1 MSRIVDLELEYIN
14 RTNWLVREN
23 ANVNESAITMFWYI
37 AKQSVLEEVLKY
49 IPPRAVRAHKEG
61 WLHINKLFD
70 GGWFLPYC
78 CGVDT
83 ARILQKGLIT
93 PNVTSRPPKHLD
105 SAVDQLANFIM
116 MMSQERTGAIGLN
129 AIDLYLAPFVA
140 HDKLSYEQVKQCM
153 QRFIYNLNYTTRTGY
168 QTPFSNI
175 TLVMGVKEYHN
186 APAYVGGRIVGRL
199 GDYLEEAKLVLKAL
213 CEVFLEGDA
222 YGRPFSVAGDEYTI
236 VKIGNEVK
244 VCEIGRII
252 DEFFEKYGELVI
264 NRAGY
269 EILPL
274 FRVGIDF
281 EVIGL
286 AHGIPIFQRVLF
298 LVRHKERELYEIET
312 EDGFTVKVTGSHS
325 VLVWDGDK
333 IVCKKAS
340 ELKVGE
346 FLVRT
351 LFIPSLGE
359 ELNEINIAEVLKRS
373 DAVSRLYVKFSDGKI
388 MRLDK
393 VDPRALTKDDK
404 IRISGSKYEIPAVV
418 EFSDELAYL
427 LTMVSLRGSFSK
439 KRDEGDYEL
448 TIRFRLEEEKIAQRT
463 ARAIEKVFNIEPR
476 IRKRED
482 RGTIE
487 VRVRTELV
495 IEPIRILIGGDV
507 SKRIPDIIFRA
518 PWSARVMA
526 LRAVSDLY
534 GRMDPDYVTIE
545 LSNRELFMTTTYL
558 LMTLATPFKV
568 EKLKSGRYRIVIN
581 IVDVPLR
588 IIERRVKELLA
599 SACTDGSGFIMK
611 SKIVKI
617 RKVTYN
623 GYVYDFTTSSETFLA
638 SVFMLHNTFPIP
650 TVIVTE
656 DWIKIIEE
664 DEELSRLFWRTVAE
678 RGSFYFLNSLT
689 SDRTG
694 IFSFCCRLTADMRKV
709 AEYLHMSRGVWALP
723 PSTGSIG
730 YVTINLPRIA
740 IEASMRGD
748 AEKYI
753 DELLYEYMT
762 IGREVLNVLR
772 ARYVKLHRL
781 GYYPLT
787 RLYIDEYDPF
797 KYYYNTIAVTGMAE
811 YAAIVLNEPRLWM
824 REISPDGREYVKD
837 VISVY
842 RRTFEYM
849 GKILEEFEEEDRVL
863 YNLEQAPAESSSYRF
878 ARLDWER
885 YPKYREFIPCGV
897 DPYTGNKEPY
907 YTSQNTPPYSTW
919 RLETQIK
926 VESET
931 QRLFTG
937 GVMKHIFVHRPV
949 PEDRVKKLILT
960 ICRNTD
966 IVYMSY
972 APTQSICLDCGYRS
986 TEILWECPKCGSKNI
1001 EQWTR
1006 IVGYYRPVRSWNPG
1020 RRAEFASRRD
1030 LAADFA

>member
-1 MSRIVDLELEYIN
+1 MSRLIDLELEYIN
-14 RTNWLVREN
+14 RSSWLVREN
-23 ANVNESAITMFWYI
+23 ANVNESAITLFWYI
-37 AKQSVLEEVLKY
+37 AKQSVLEDVLKY
-49 IPPRAVRAHKEG
+49 IPTRAVRAHREG
-61 WLHINKLFD
+61 WIHINKLFD

-83 ARILQKGLIT
+83 ARILQRGLVT
-93 PNVTSRPPKHLD
+93 PNVTSRPPRHLD

-116 MMSQERTGAIGLN
+116 MMAQERTGAIGLN
-129 AIDLYLAPFVA
+129 AIDLYIAPFIA
-140 HDKLSYEQVKQCM
+140 HDRLSYEQVKQCI
-153 QRFIYNLNYTTRTGY
+153 QRFVYNLNYTTRVGY

-175 TLVMGVKEYHN
+175 TLGLGVKEYHN
-186 APAYVGGRIVGRL
+186 APAYVGGRIVGKL
-199 GDYLEEAKLVLKAL
+199 GDYVEEAKMVLKAF

-222 YGRPFSVAGDEYTI
+222 FGRPFSVAGEEFTI
-236 VKIGNEVK
+236 VRVDGEVK
-244 VCEIGRII
+244 VCEIGKIV
-252 DEFFEKYGELVI
+252 DEMFERYRDLAIV
-264 NRAGY
+264 RAGY
-269 EILPL
+269 EILPV
-274 FRVGIDF
+274 FRTDVDL

-286 AHGIPIFQRVLF
+286 SHGIPVFQRVLF
-298 LVRHKERELYEIET
+298 VVRHRERELYEIET
-312 EDGFTVKVTGSHS
+312 EDGHTVKVTGSHS
-325 VLVWDGDK
+325 VLVWDGDR

-340 ELKVGE
+340 EVKVGDL
-346 FLVRT
+346 LVRT
-351 LFIPSLGE
+351 LYIPSLGKE
-359 ELNEINIAEVLKRS
+359 ITEINIVEILKRS
-373 DAVSRLYVKFSDGKI
+373 NIASRLYVKSGDGKI

-393 VDPRALTKDDK
+393 ADPRALSRDDK
-404 IRISGSKYEIPAVV
+404 VKISGSKYEIPAIVDL
-418 EFSDELAYL
+418 SDELAYL
-427 LTMVSLRGSFSK
+427 LTIVALRGSFSM
-439 KRDEGDYEL
+439 KREGDYEL
-448 TIRFRLEEEKIAQRT
+448 SIRFRINEEKVAERT
-463 ARAIEKVFNIEPR
+463 AKIIERVFGIEPKV
-476 IRKRED
+476 RKRED
-482 RGTIE
+482 RGSIE
-487 VRVRTELV
+487 VRVRTELI
-495 IEPIRILIGGDV
+495 IEPLRILVGDNDK
-507 SKRIPDIIFRA
+507 KRIPDLIFRA

-526 LRAVSDLY
+526 LRAVHDLY
-534 GRMDPDYVTIE
+534 GSMDQEKVTIE
-545 LSNRELFMTTTYL
+545 ISGRELFMTVTYL

-568 EKLKSGRYRIVIN
+568 ERLKNRKYRIIID

-588 IIERRVKELLA
+588 IVERRVREMLA
-599 SACTDGSGFIMK
+599 SACSDGSGLITK
-611 SKIVKI
+611 SKVVKI
-617 RKVTYN
+617 RKVSYDK
-623 GYVYDFTTSSETFLA
+623 YVYDFTTCSETFLA
-638 SVFMLHNTFPIP
+638 SAFMVHNTFPIP

-656 DWIKIIEE
+656 EWVKMLEE
-664 DEELSRLFWRTVAE
+664 DQELSRIFWKTVAE

-748 AEKYI
+748 AEKYV
-753 DELLYEYMT
+753 DELLYEYMAV
-762 IGREVLNVLR
+762 GREVLNVLR

-811 YAAIVLNEPRLWM
+811 YAAVMLNEPRLWM

-837 VISVY
+837 VISIY
-842 RRTFEYM
+842 KRTFEYM
-849 GKILEEFEEEDRVL
+849 SKILEEFEEEDRVL

-878 ARLDWER
+878 AKLDWER
-885 YPKYREFIPCGV
+885 YPKYRDFIPCGV
-897 DPYTGNKEPY
+897 DPYTGRKEPY
-907 YTSQNTPPYSTW
+907 YTSQNTPPYTTW
-919 RLETQIK
+919 RLETQIR

-949 PEDRVKKLILT
+949 PEERVKSLVLT
-960 ICRNTD
+960 ICKNTD

-972 APTQSICLDCGYRS
+972 APTQSICLDCGYRT